1 MALELIAL
9 VRDVDF
15 PSLQKLLL
23 YALASRADHAGR
35 CWPSV
40 RRLCQDTGLS
50 RRAVQIHL
58 GLLTDRRALVRE
70 GRRGRSNI
78 YRLTLH
84 NVASAGKISADR
96 RDATNPGQPQS
107 EVRMACARPAHDVRT
122 PAHPMRVPCASHAP
136 EVEEEVPTEVQQKPG
151 NATVT
156 VDNWPPPRKAPWWRS
171 RDAVM
176 QKGLEL
182 GLPPYPGEMY
192 PAYKD
197 RVYRAWGVR
206 DG

>member
-9 VRDVDF
+9 VRDVDV

-40 RRLCQDTGLS
+40 SRLCQDTGLS

-78 YRLTLH
+78 YRLTLRH
-84 NVASAGKISADR
+84 ITNVGKISADR
-96 RDATNPGQPQS
+96 HDAAYAGQPQS
-107 EVRMACARPAHDVRT
+107 EVRMACTLPAHDVRT
-122 PAHPMRVPCASHAP
+122 PAHPMRIPCASHAP
-136 EVEEEVPTEVQQKPG
+136 EVEKEVPTKGQQKPG
-151 NATVT
+151 AITVP
-156 VDNWPPPRKAPWWRS
+156 VDNRPFPRRAPWWRS
-171 RDAVM
+171 RDTVM
-176 QKGLEL
+176 QKGMEL
-182 GLPPYPGEMY
+182 GLPPNPGETY
-192 PAYKD
+192 SAYKD
-197 RVYRAWGVR
+197 RVYRASGVR
-206 DG
+206 DE

>member
-9 VRDVDF
+9 VRDIDV
-15 PSLQKLLL
+15 PSPQKLLL

-40 RRLCQDTGLS
+40 RRLCRDTGLS

-78 YRLTLH
+78 YRLALR
-84 NVASAGKISADR
+84 NVTNIGNISTDR
-96 RDATNPGQPQS
+96 HDAANPGQPQS
-107 EVRMACARPAHDVRT
+107 EMRMTCALPAHDVRT
-122 PAHPMRVPCASHAP
+122 PAYPMRMPCASHAP
-136 EVEEEVPTEVQQKPG
+136 EVEEEVPTKDQRKPS
-151 NATVT
+151 AVT
-156 VDNWPPPRKAPWWRS
+156 VPVDNRPFPRKTPWWRS

-182 GLPPYPGEMY
+182 GLPPNPGEIY

-197 RVYRAWGVR
+197 RVYRAWGIR
-206 DG
+206 GE